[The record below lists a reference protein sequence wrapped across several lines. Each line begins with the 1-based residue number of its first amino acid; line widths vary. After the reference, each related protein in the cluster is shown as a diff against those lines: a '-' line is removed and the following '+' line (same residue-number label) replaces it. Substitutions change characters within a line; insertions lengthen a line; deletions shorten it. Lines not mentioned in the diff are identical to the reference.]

1 MTSTGIWALRIG
13 LLLPAVLV
21 SVLAIPRFVSGLAL
35 EAAYPVPPYIAKN
48 VVLPRK
54 SYATAAAILSH
65 ADPSDGETQIAR
77 AEAAHLAG
85 EPDAQVIPIVENGL
99 SHDPAS
105 ARGWTLLCEVLQRTD
120 RARSAKAL
128 TIALELARYD
138 YFLAGRRARD
148 GAVLWDAIAAD
159 DRPLLLRQ
167 AQLLWTEP
175 QLHSEIP
182 PLLNTPGGAALMTRA
197 LSDDPQQI
205 RSLNRWVARRR
216 LGLPNED

>member
-1 MTSTGIWALRIG
+1 MSSIRIWALRIG

-21 SVLAIPRFVSGLAL
+21 SALAIPRFISGLAL

-48 VVLPRK
+48 VILPRK
-54 SYATAAAILSH
+54 TYAAAAEVLSH
-65 ADPSDGETQIAR
+65 ADPRDGETQIVR

-85 EPDAQVIPIVENGL
+85 EPDATVLPIIENGL

-128 TIALELARYD
+128 IIALELARYD

-148 GAVLWDAIAAD
+148 GAVLWDAIAPD
-159 DRPLLLRQ
+159 DRSLVLRQ

-175 QLHSEIP
+175 QLHSEIL
-182 PLLNTPGGAALMTRA
+182 PLLSAPSGAALMTRA

-205 RSLNRWVARRR
+205 RKLNRWVARRR
-216 LGLPNED
+216 LGLPEQN